1 MVRDVEPRNAE
12 RECYK
17 RWHHCELKTDFDRD
31 LGTFLVRLLR
41 HRGAGSLSKNANN
54 LRSRKRMA
62 RLR

>member
-31 LGTFLVRLLR
+31 LELTRFGGQLTTWFV
-41 HRGAGSLSKNANN
+41 S
-54 LRSRKRMA
+54 
-62 RLR
+62 